1 LQGRD
6 FPAVLRHFL
15 PLAINIGHLRPII
28 AAIDLNLAALEQ
40 TGKRINER
48 AGIDEQAANAP
59 ASNAKTVPTPTHFGT
74 GGSYGT
80 SGGVAKHFTFQEM
93 QNELNTPPFPTAG
106 QRAAIVNSIK
116 RINNQIAEK
125 QKELDLCVQQCS
137 GKPSIFFFCNFYR
150 ACTIGIV

>member
-1 LQGRD
+1 MFIAPHQAT
-6 FPAVLRHFL
+6 PPVVV
-15 PLAINIGHLRPII
+15 PPPPPPPSPQISPTCQPIVDHI
-28 AAIDLNLAALEQ
+28 KQLKSDL
-40 TGKRINER
+40 
-48 AGIDEQAANAP
+48 
-59 ASNAKTVPTPTHFGT
+59 
-74 GGSYGT
+74 
-80 SGGVAKHFTFQEM
+80 QEM

-125 QKELDLCVQQCS
+125 QKELHLCVQQCS